1 MAGGKRR
8 GGVLFIIL
16 ALVLIAAL
24 AAVYFLYLRPQ
35 QQAPVATVETPVPAQ
50 EMVDIVVTSQF
61 VSRGTLITESVLTT
75 IKFPKAEL
83 VEGMFYTDIVQVIG
97 KRARLN
103 LEARIPVTNT
113 MLMDERAGSLAS
125 ADIPSGMT
133 AFSIPIAP
141 ETSVSFAPQQYD
153 HVMVVACIMLV
164 DVDPSWQTRLPNNTG
179 QVIGPSAGAEGAPSI
194 ISASVAASTAP
205 QGRFEVDS
213 QSFQPFYIVPSE
225 TTQRSRLVCQTV
237 IQDSLVLKV
246 GQFAL
251 ATDATAAEG
260 EAQPTEAPASE
271 ATETPATPVPTS
283 ITLVVTPQDTVILN
297 YLLLSGAKMSLA
309 LRGAGDSAQIATDP
323 VTLQY
328 IMDSKNIPLPAKLP
342 YAMEPRVDSLVY
354 PSFGSETVEAA
365 PAP

>member
-35 QQAPVATVETPVPAQ
+35 QQAPVASVETPAPAQ
-50 EMVDIVVTSQF
+50 ELVDIVVTSQF
-61 VSRGTLITESVLTT
+61 IPRGTLITDAVLTT

-83 VEGMFYTDIVQVIG
+83 VEGMFYTDMVQVVG

-133 AFSIPIAP
+133 AFSIPIAA
-141 ETSVSFAPQQYD
+141 ETSVSYAPQQYD
-153 HVMVVACIMLV
+153 HVMVVACLMLA

-194 ISASVAASTAP
+194 VSASVAAGTAA
-205 QGRFEVDS
+205 QGRFEVDA
-213 QSFQPFYIVPSE
+213 QSLQPFYVIPSE
-225 TTQRSRLVCQTV
+225 STQRARLVCQTV
-237 IQDSLVLKV
+237 IQDSLVLRV
-246 GQFAL
+246 GEFPL
-251 ATDATAAEG
+251 TAETTPANTT
-260 EAQPTEAPASE
+260 EAQPTPTPEG
-271 ATETPATPVPTS
+271 ETPPAVTAPSS

-309 LRGAGDSAQIATDP
+309 LRGAGDATQIATDP

-342 YAMEPRVDSLVY
+342 YAMEPRVDSLVF
-354 PSFGSETVEAA
+354 PSFSTGTVEAT